1 VDDIDCSIFRTPS
14 SDHELQGVKDMI
26 KLLWPSVIFDDDKA
40 TAAVSPHVDS
50 DDEEEIYEKE
60 TIDYN
65 ELV

>member
-1 VDDIDCSIFRTPS
+1 MDDIDSSIFRTPS

-40 TAAVSPHVDS
+40 AVSPHVDS

>member
-1 VDDIDCSIFRTPS
+1 
-14 SDHELQGVKDMI
+14 MI